1 MNTMD
6 SSTLIILIATGLA
19 AGLLGGSLGVG
30 GAIIVIPALVIL
42 LGMTQQEAQGTSL
55 AFMIPPIGILAA
67 MNYYKNGLVN
77 WKYALILS
85 ATFMVGAYFGSK
97 FAMHIPEKTLKRIFG
112 IILLYV
118 SYKMIFAK

>member
-1 MNTMD
+1 MD
-6 SSTLIILIATGLA
+6 YSTLIVLIVTGLV

-42 LGMTQQEAQGTSL
+42 MGMSQQEAQGTSL

-67 MNYYKNGLVN
+67 MNYYKHGYVN
-77 WKYALILS
+77 WKYAMVLS
-85 ATFMVGAYFGSK
+85 VTFMLGAYVGSK
-97 FAMHIPEKTLKRIFG
+97 FAMNIPAKILKRVFG
-112 IILLYV
+112 IVLLYV

>member
-1 MNTMD
+1 MD
-6 SSTLIILIATGLA
+6 FSTLIILIATGLV

-30 GAIIVIPALVIL
+30 GAIIVIPSLVIL

-67 MNYYKNGLVN
+67 INYYKNGFVN

-85 ATFMVGAYFGSK
+85 VTFMVGAYFGSK
-97 FAMHIPEKTLKRIFG
+97 FAMHVPEKTLKRIFG
-112 IILLYV
+112 VILLYV

>member
-1 MNTMD
+1 MD
-6 SSTLIILIATGLA
+6 LSTLIILIVTGLL

-30 GAIIVIPALVIL
+30 GAIIVIPSLVLIL
-42 LGMTQQEAQGTSL
+42 GLSQQEAQGTSL

-67 MNYYKNGLVN
+67 INYYKNGFVN
-77 WKYALILS
+77 WKYAAILS
-85 ATFMVGAYFGSK
+85 LTFMLGAYLGSK
-97 FAMHIPEKTLKRIFG
+97 FAMQVPEKTLKRIFG